1 MTVDEFNKQLQYK
14 INEIIKY
21 NKPLMIAVRGV
32 MAVQSRRIF
41 IDGKNSK
48 GGIIGTYKN
57 NPLYVSGNVFKTE
70 TNLPK
75 FPLKG
80 KYGETKFKNGK
91 PHKSGYFTDFLH
103 FKKTVGRNKRI
114 GTVDLFLT
122 GELHRH
128 WANSD
133 VVGKAEARKIS
144 PNHYQVA
151 ISDKDVK
158 KVERYGEVFSLS
170 DNEKL
175 LFLKSLK
182 NEFIKALK

>member
-1 MTVDEFNKQLQYK
+1 MTVDEWIAKQQAK
-14 INEIIKY
+14 IDEIVKF

-32 MAVQSRRIF
+32 MAMQSKRIF
-41 IDGKNSK
+41 IDGKNIS
-48 GGIIGTYKN
+48 GSNIGTYKN
-57 NPLYVSGNVFKTE
+57 SPLYVSGTITKK

-75 FPLKG
+75 FPLAG
-80 KYGETKFKNGK
+80 KYGETNFKNGN
-91 PHKSGYFTDFLH
+91 PHKSGYFEDFLH
-103 FKKTVGRNKRI
+103 FKKAIGRNRRI

-128 WANSD
+128 WANSNT
-133 VVGKAEARKIS
+133 VGKVEARKLS
-144 PNHYQVA
+144 PNHYFIA

-158 KVERYGEVFSLS
+158 KVERYGRVFNLNS
-170 DNEKL
+170 NEKA

>member
-1 MTVDEFNKQLQYK
+1 M
-14 INEIIKY
+14 
-21 NKPLMIAVRGV
+21 
-32 MAVQSRRIF
+32 
-41 IDGKNSK
+41 
-48 GGIIGTYKN
+48 
-57 NPLYVSGNVFKTE
+57 
-70 TNLPK
+70 
-75 FPLKG
+75 
-80 KYGETKFKNGK
+80 
-91 PHKSGYFTDFLH
+91 
-103 FKKTVGRNKRI
+103 
-114 GTVDLFLT
+114 T